1 MGAADIDR
9 LEIEVEAQAKGANQ
23 QLDALI
29 SKLEKVS
36 SVLGGASGKGLNSFA
51 SGISKIS
58 GAGSGILST

>member
-36 SVLGGASGKGLNSFA
+36 SVLGGASGKR
-51 SGISKIS
+51 
-58 GAGSGILST
+58 T